1 MARFITVGIT
11 ASLLLA
17 GCMVGPNYAPP
28 AVEMPATWAG
38 PTTQPSAAV
47 APADATTQQT
57 TKPSAATTQPT
68 DLSRWW
74 TAFRDPALDSLIDRA
89 IESNLDLKQSEARLR
104 QARAAR
110 GVAASV
116 LWPRVDAS
124 GSYRRAGSGS
134 GDLNNGIGGGGSR
147 QSDLYQAG
155 LDASWEIDVFGGN
168 RRGVEAADADITS
181 AVEDQHDV
189 LISVI
194 AEVALTY
201 MDVRGFQHQI
211 DIANRNLALQRSTL
225 DVTRRLGAAGFVGK
239 LDVAQSEAQVATT
252 LSQIPQLEA
261 SQRQAI
267 YALSVLLGREPGALL
282 AELSTPGD
290 YPRVPLEVPAG
301 LPSDLLLRRPDVRRI
316 AADLHAATARLG
328 VATSDLY
335 PRFSL
340 TGSFGTAGVRPSSL
354 TNLANNFWSIGPS
367 ITWPLFT
374 AGQVRS
380 NIAVQRARVEE
391 ILAAYKSTV
400 LTALSDVENALVA
413 YDREQVRRE
422 ALVDAVDAN
431 RRAVDLA
438 NTLYVQGETDSL
450 NLLTAQ
456 RLLNSSEDA
465 LEQSDRTIRQNLL
478 ALYKALGG
486 GW

>member
-1 MARFITVGIT
+1 
-11 ASLLLA
+11 
-17 GCMVGPNYAPP
+17 
-28 AVEMPATWAG
+28 
-38 PTTQPSAAV
+38 
-47 APADATTQQT
+47 
-57 TKPSAATTQPT
+57 
-68 DLSRWW
+68 
-74 TAFRDPALDSLIDRA
+74 
-89 IESNLDLKQSEARLR
+89 
-104 QARAAR
+104 
-110 GVAASV
+110 
-116 LWPRVDAS
+116 
-124 GSYRRAGSGS
+124 
-134 GDLNNGIGGGGSR
+134 LNNGIGGGGSR

-168 RRGVEAADADITS
+168 RRSVEAADADITS
-181 AVEDQHDV
+181 AVEDQRDV

-211 DIANRNLALQRSTL
+211 DIANRNLTLQRSTL
-225 DVTRRLGAAGFVGK
+225 DVTRRLGVAGFVGK

-301 LPSDLLLRRPDVRRI
+301 LPSDLLLRRPDVRRV
-316 AADLHAATARLG
+316 AADLHAATSRVG

-340 TGSFGTAGVRPSSL
+340 TGSFGASGVRPSSL
-354 TNLANNFWSIGPS
+354 TNLANNFWSIGPN

-465 LEQSDRTIRQNLL
+465 LEQSDRTIRQNLI